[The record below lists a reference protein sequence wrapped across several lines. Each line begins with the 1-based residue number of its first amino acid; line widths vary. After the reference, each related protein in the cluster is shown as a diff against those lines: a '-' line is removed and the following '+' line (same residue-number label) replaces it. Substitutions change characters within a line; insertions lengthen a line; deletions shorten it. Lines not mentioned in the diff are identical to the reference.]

1 MITTR
6 VATRSD
12 APALA
17 ELAARTFPLACPP
30 GTKPEDIAEFLA
42 TVLSSGGFGTFLAD
56 PTHTILLA
64 ETSDAPAP
72 PAERGEVMPIAYA
85 MLVAEEIEDPE
96 VAAVV
101 TAETPL
107 TLSKFYA
114 LPAQHGGGVARVLM
128 DEVVAHAVRAG
139 HDVLWL
145 GVNQHNARA
154 RRFYE
159 KSGFAVVGTK
169 HFRVGSEVHDDFVM
183 LRSLVTASDV
193 PGAQPVDE
201 DAQPEAEA
209 GGGTR

>member
-1 MITTR
+1 MITVR
-6 VATRSD
+6 VATGSD

-17 ELAARTFPLACPP
+17 ALAASTFPLACPP
-30 GTKPEDIAEFLA
+30 GTRPEDIAEFLA
-42 TVLSSGGFGTFLAD
+42 TVLSSGGFAAFLAD
-56 PTHTILLA
+56 PSHTILLA
-64 ETSDAPAP
+64 EDSDAGVRPDARP
-72 PAERGEVMPIAYA
+72 VAYA
-85 MLVAEEIEDPE
+85 MLVAEEITDPE

-101 TAETPL
+101 VAVTPL

-114 LPAQHGGGVARVLM
+114 LPAEHGGGVARVLM

-183 LRSLVTASDV
+183 LRPLTAASDV
-193 PGAQPVDE
+193 PGPQAVDE
-201 DAQPEAEA
+201 DAQAEAEA